1 MESVTIG
8 KSVSELHE
16 LLLHKDISSTELTKA
31 YIDRIKSVDPTLQAY
46 LTVLED
52 EAMAQAA
59 KVDEKISQGQALK
72 PLEGIPMALK
82 DNMCTEGIRTSCASK
97 MLDNFY
103 PPYNATVTERLRAA
117 GTILLGKLNMDE
129 FAMGSSTENSYFA
142 KTRNPWNLECVP
154 GGSSGG
160 SAVAVAGDEAAF
172 TLGSDTGGSIRQPA
186 AFCGVVGMKPTYGA
200 VSRLG
205 LIAFASSLDQ
215 IGPFTKTVRDNALVM
230 NAIAGHDPLDS
241 TSVPIEAPDYTK
253 FLVNDIKGLKIGIP
267 REYFGAGIDPEVAK
281 GIQAGIQTLI
291 DLGAEVAECSLPH
304 TEYAIPAYYLIATA
318 EASSNLARYDGVRY
332 GYRADADDVLG
343 MFKKT
348 RAEGFGQEVKRRIM
362 LGTYALSSG
371 YYDAYYLKA
380 QKVRTLIKQDFD
392 KAFEKFD
399 VLLSPT
405 APTSAFKFGEKSADP
420 LAMYLSDITTVPIN
434 LAGIPAI
441 SIPAGFVNGLPIGMQ
456 LMGKAFG
463 EGSLYRVAYTF
474 EQNTNYHTLK
484 PNLSREVLT
493 GGSR

>member
-1 MESVTIG
+1 MIIG

-16 LLLHKDISSTELTKA
+16 LLVRKDVSSTELTKA
-31 YIDRIKSVDPTLQAY
+31 YIKRIQTVDPALQAY

-52 EAMAQAA
+52 QAL
-59 KVDEKISQGQALK
+59 GQATEVDRKIAQGEVLCA
-72 PLEGIPMALK
+72 LEGIPMALK
-82 DNMCTEGIRTSCASK
+82 DNMCTEGVRTSCASK
-97 MLDNFY
+97 MLENFI
-103 PPYNATVTERLRAA
+103 PPYNATVTDRLQAA

-129 FAMGSSTENSYFA
+129 FAMGSSTENSFFA
-142 KTRNPWNLECVP
+142 KTRNPWDLGRVP

-160 SAVAVAGDEAAF
+160 AAVAVAADEAAF
-172 TLGSDTGGSIRQPA
+172 ALGSDTGGSIRQPA

-200 VSRLG
+200 VSRFG

-215 IGPFTKTVRDNALVM
+215 IGPLTKTVRDNAMVL
-230 NAIAGHDPLDS
+230 NAIAGYDPMDS
-241 TSVPIEAPDYTK
+241 TSVAYEKPDYTK
-253 FLVNDIKGLKIGIP
+253 FLVDNILGLKIGVP
-267 REYFGAGIDPEVAK
+267 REYLGEGIDQDVAR
-281 GIQAGIQTLI
+281 GIRAGIQTLI
-291 DLGAEVAECSLPH
+291 DLGAEVSECSLPH

-332 GYRADADDVLG
+332 GYRTEMDDVLG

-399 VLLSPT
+399 VLLSPA
-405 APTSAFKFGEKSADP
+405 APTPAFKFGEKSSDP

-441 SIPAGFVNGLPIGMQ
+441 SIPAGFVNGMPIGMQ
-456 LMGKAFG
+456 LMGKAFS
-463 EGSLYRVAYTF
+463 EGTLYRVAYTF
-474 EQNTNYHTLK
+474 EQNTHYHTLK
-484 PNLSREVLT
+484 PSLSGEVLAR
-493 GGSR
+493 GGR